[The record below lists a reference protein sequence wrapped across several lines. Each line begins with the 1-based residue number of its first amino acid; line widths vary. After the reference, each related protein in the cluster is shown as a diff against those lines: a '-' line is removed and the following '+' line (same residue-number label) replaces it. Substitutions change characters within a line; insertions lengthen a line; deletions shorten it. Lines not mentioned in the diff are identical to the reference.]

1 VSVADVPVIK
11 AWPEARPYLVTLRGT
26 VDGDIRPLLATAGA
40 APFAISREILSYVD
54 HLGHLYTGKSKVGQR
69 SKDYLVA
76 MMSKA
81 DPNYAKRAG
90 EIYEMYRCGSVHEF
104 APKVITNS
112 KGQSLGWLCY
122 KGDRSARIVVEDRE
136 VSVVHLGPLVS
147 VHGGRFW
154 LPVSTVC
161 LIDDL
166 VASIDMFVQSGPEA
180 DRVAAWNA
188 AAQHLG
194 APVPYEFVV

>member
-1 VSVADVPVIK
+1 MADVPVIN
-11 AWPEARPYLVTLRGT
+11 AWVEARPYLVTLKGA
-26 VDGDIRPLLATAGA
+26 VDADIRPLLATAGA
-40 APFAISREILSYVD
+40 APFTISREVLSYVD

-69 SKDYLVA
+69 SKDYLIHIMA
-76 MMSKA
+76 KA

-122 KGDRSARIVVEDRE
+122 KGDRKARINVERHE
-136 VSVVHLGPLVS
+136 VTVAHLEPLPS
-147 VHGGRFW
+147 AQAGRFW

-166 VASIDMFVQSGPEA
+166 KASIDAFVQAGPEA
-180 DRVAAWNA
+180 DRVAAWNS
-188 AAQHLG
+188 AAQQLG
-194 APVPYEFVV
+194 APVSYEFAI